1 MTDAKRL
8 QPDITLLLDMDGV
21 IREATVSHNMP
32 ESSVTAWLGQQWIST
47 VGDVGGEKVKRMVD
61 DARSAGVS
69 AFRQINQRFPSGME
83 IPMEYTTVLL
93 GGKAGLLAIGKSL
106 QSVAE
111 LQARFVAAQQALERD
126 YWKLREVE
134 TRYRQLFQASNE
146 AVILV
151 GATDLRIVEANP
163 AALEALGYAAQKP
176 QSATGR
182 GFVEELAVGEREAF
196 MGMLARVREQGKA
209 PGLLVHLG
217 RDKKSWMAR
226 ASLLAPHPE
235 SVFLL
240 HLSPIGLPQA
250 GAVSAATISIDDM
263 VERMPDGFIVVDQEG
278 VIRRANRAFLDL
290 VEVGAKGSVIGERI
304 GRWLWQPGA
313 DWQVLL
319 ANIRRHGL
327 VRLFNTT
334 IQSELSRDTE
344 VEVSATAD
352 SESDP
357 RYIGIMLRVVGRRL
371 SNTTDDKG
379 LRFGL
384 ESITEKIGKMPL
396 RALVRETVSV
406 VERHYVK
413 EALDLADGNRTVAA
427 ELLGLSR
434 QSLYAKLNRY
444 DIENLSEQI
453 AGD

>member
-304 GRWLWQPGA
+304 GRWLWQPHHVAGCRPPTVKHDRRQRSSLRARIHNRENWQDAAAGPGPRNRERGRAALCQGSARSGRRKQDRGSRASWSEPAKPLCQAKPVRHRKFVGA
-313 DWQVLL
+313 DC
-319 ANIRRHGL
+319 
-327 VRLFNTT
+327 
-334 IQSELSRDTE
+334 
-344 VEVSATAD
+344 
-352 SESDP
+352 
-357 RYIGIMLRVVGRRL
+357 RRL
-371 SNTTDDKG
+371 N
-379 LRFGL
+379 
-384 ESITEKIGKMPL
+384 
-396 RALVRETVSV
+396 
-406 VERHYVK
+406 
-413 EALDLADGNRTVAA
+413 GNNGTCTRIQ
-427 ELLGLSR
+427 L
-434 QSLYAKLNRY
+434 
-444 DIENLSEQI
+444 
-453 AGD
+453 